1 MTYVISGGAGYIGGH
16 LTDYLVNKDKE
27 VLVIDD
33 FSYGKY
39 VNSRAS
45 YIKADLRSNIEIK
58 IPKDSVIIHLAA
70 NPDVRTSMI
79 DPKEHFERDVKIT
92 FNMLEIARKNDAKE
106 FIFASSSTVYGETDK
121 IPTPE
126 DAELKPISNYG
137 LYKLM
142 GEQMVE
148 YYSRVYGIKS
158 VSIRL
163 ANVIGGRVSHGVIFD
178 FIHKLLRDK
187 TKLEIL
193 GNGKQRKSYI
203 YISDTIKGII
213 FLAEKSEGLYSVYN
227 LGNEDWLTV
236 DEIAQIVEEE
246 MNLKPQHVY
255 IDSGDGRGWTGD
267 VRFMLLDI
275 SKIKRLGWK
284 PKYSSREAV
293 RLAVR
298 DLLDELHKN

>member
-1 MTYVISGGAGYIGGH
+1 MVYIITGGAGYIGGH
-16 LTDYLVNKDKE
+16 LTDYLLTKDE
-27 VLVIDD
+27 VIVIDD

-39 VNSRAS
+39 VNQKAT
-45 YIKADLRSNIEIK
+45 YIRADLRKDSEIK
-58 IPKDSVIIHLAA
+58 IPKESVIFHLAA

-79 DPKEHFERDVKIT
+79 DPVEHFERDVKVT
-92 FNMLEIARKNDAKE
+92 FNTLEIARKNDAKTI
-106 FIFASSSTVYGETDK
+106 IFASSSTVYGEAQK

-148 YYSRVYGIKS
+148 YYSRVYGIKGVS
-158 VSIRL
+158 VRL
-163 ANVIGGRVSHGVIFD
+163 ANVTGGRVSHGVIYD
-178 FIHKLLRDK
+178 FVHKILKNNKR
-187 TKLEIL
+187 LEIL

-203 YISDTIKGII
+203 YISDTIDGMLL
-213 FLAEKSEGLYSVYN
+213 LAEKSEGLYSVYN
-227 LGNEDWLTV
+227 LGNDDWTTV
-236 DEIAQIVEEE
+236 DEIAKIVEEE
-246 MNLKPQHVY
+246 MNVFPEHIY
-255 IDSGDGRGWTGD
+255 IDPGDGRGWVGD

-284 PKYSSREAV
+284 PKYSSKEAV

-298 DLLDELHKN
+298 DLLNELRKN